1 MKKLA
6 RFFLQGIL
14 YLAPITVTAYIILL
28 IFNFVDGILE
38 DFLFVFLDLSIPG
51 LGIIILI
58 IVLTIVGYLGQTI
71 IATPIKRF
79 TKRILESVPILN
91 VVYSAF
97 SDLFSAFVGKE
108 KKFNKPVMVLV
119 NPISNLE
126 KIGFL
131 TENDLRL
138 LGEKE
143 KVAVYFPHSYNFSGE
158 LFIVPVNQVRS
169 LNVNAGDIMKFV
181 VSGGVAGL
189 HETAD
194 NEDHHV

>member
-28 IFNFVDGILE
+28 IFNFVDGLLE

-58 IVLTIVGYLGQTI
+58 IVLTVVGYLGQTI

-79 TKRILESVPILN
+79 TKRIIESVPILN

-194 NEDHHV
+194 NENHHV

>member
-28 IFNFVDGILE
+28 IFNFVDGLLE

-58 IVLTIVGYLGQTI
+58 IVFTVVGYLGQTI

-79 TKRILESVPILN
+79 TKRIIESVPILN

-194 NEDHHV
+194 NENHHV

>member
-38 DFLFVFLDLSIPG
+38 DFLFVFLDISIPG

-58 IVLTIVGYLGQTI
+58 IVLTVVGYLGQTI

-79 TKRILESVPILN
+79 TKRIIESVPILN

-158 LFIVPVNQVRS
+158 LFIVPVN
-169 LNVNAGDIMKFV
+169 
-181 VSGGVAGL
+181 
-189 HETAD
+189 
-194 NEDHHV
+194 

>member
-28 IFNFVDGILE
+28 IFNFVDGLLE

-58 IVLTIVGYLGQTI
+58 IVLTVVGYLGQTI

-79 TKRILESVPILN
+79 TKRIIESVPILN

-194 NEDHHV
+194 NVNHHV

>member
-58 IVLTIVGYLGQTI
+58 IVLTVVGYLGQTI

-79 TKRILESVPILN
+79 TKRIIESVPILN

-194 NEDHHV
+194 NENHHV